1 MNDKLKKMRNP
12 KLTALPKKILVVK
25 PSSLG
30 DVVHSLPFLN
40 ALKERFPRAE
50 IHWVIAK
57 GFEDLLTGHPMVKR
71 IWVINKDMWKKLSQI
86 RSSFQEIRILLREL
100 RKERYDIVIDLQGLL
115 RSGVIT
121 RATGSPVRI
130 GFEEAREGSRF
141 FYTSKIEGGK
151 DIHAVDRYL
160 KIAAFL
166 GCDITEVCFPLPL
179 YDKPSAFSLQ
189 PSACGL
195 PLSDDYAVIVPGAR
209 WKTKRW
215 SPEKF
220 GELASLL
227 PIKTVIVGGRGD
239 KSIAKEILS
248 SSCSKSISLVGR
260 TDLKSLIEIIR
271 GARFIVSND
280 SGPMHIAAA
289 LGIPVFAIFGPTDP
303 VRTGPYGRGHTVIR
317 EEVSCSPCFRRA
329 CNDMK
334 CMESLSVEKVYE
346 IIKRKLVF
354 PLSS

>member
-1 MNDKLKKMRNP
+1 MNP
-12 KLTALPKKILVVK
+12 QKILIIK

-30 DVVHSLPFLN
+30 DIVHSLPFLN
-40 ALKERFPRAE
+40 ALKERFPRTE
-50 IHWVIAK
+50 VHWIIAK
-57 GFEDLLTGHPMVKR
+57 GLEDLLTGHPMISR

-86 RSSFQEIRILLREL
+86 RSSIYEIRILLKEL

-121 RATGSPVRI
+121 GATGSPVRI

-141 FYTSKIEGGK
+141 FYTCKIKGGK

-179 YDKPSAFSLQ
+179 SFNSALRTPHSAF
-189 PSACGL
+189 GE
-195 PLSDDYAVIVPGAR
+195 DYAVIVPGAR

-215 SPEKF
+215 FPEKF

-227 PIKTVIVGGRGD
+227 PLMTVIVGSNGD
-239 KSIAKEILS
+239 RNIAKEIVSLS
-248 SSCSKSISLVGR
+248 NRKSLSLVGK
-260 TDLKSLIEIIR
+260 TDLKGLIEVIR
-271 GARFIVSND
+271 GARFLVSND

-289 LGIPVFAIFGPTDP
+289 LGVPVFAIFGPTDP
-303 VRTGPYGRGHTVIR
+303 KRTGPYGKGHTIIR
-317 EEVSCSPCFRRA
+317 EDIPCAPCFKKN
-329 CNDMK
+329 CDEMNCMK
-334 CMESLSVEKVYE
+334 SLSVEKVYE
-346 IIKRKLVF
+346 IIKGKF
-354 PLSS
+354 PRHISKTSQIQNK

>member
-1 MNDKLKKMRNP
+1 MRNP
-12 KLTALPKKILVVK
+12 ELTALPKKILIVK

-40 ALKERFPRAE
+40 ALKERFPKAE

-57 GFEDLLTGHPMVKR
+57 GFEDLLTGHPMVKK

-86 RSSFQEIRILLREL
+86 PSSFNEIRTLLRDL

-121 RATGSPVRI
+121 GATGSPVRI
-130 GFEEAREGSRF
+130 GFEEAREGSRL
-141 FYTSKIEGGK
+141 FYTYRIEGGK

-166 GCDITEVCFPLPL
+166 GCNITEVCFPLPL
-179 YDKPSAFSLQ
+179 SFNSALRT
-189 PSACGL
+189 PHSAL
-195 PLSDDYAVIVPGAR
+195 NEDYAVMVPGAR

-227 PIKTVIVGGRGD
+227 PIKTVIVGGKGD
-239 KSIAKEILS
+239 KGIVKEILAS
-248 SSCSKSISLVGR
+248 SGGKSVSLVGK
-260 TDLKSLIEIIR
+260 TDLKGLIEIIR
-271 GARFIVSND
+271 GARFMVSND

-303 VRTGPYGRGHTVIR
+303 VRTGPYGKGHTIIR
-317 EEVSCSPCFRRA
+317 EDISCSPCFKRT
-329 CNDMK
+329 CDDMK
-334 CMESLSVEKVYE
+334 CMKGLSVEKVYE
-346 IIKRKLVF
+346 IIKGKSQDI
-354 PLSS
+354 LSNVSQIQNK

>member
-1 MNDKLKKMRNP
+1 MKDKLKKMRNP
-12 KLTALPKKILVVK
+12 ELTAIPQKILIVK

-40 ALKERFPRAE
+40 ALRERFPRAE

-57 GFEDLLTGHPMVKR
+57 GFEDLLTGHSMVKK
-71 IWVINKDMWKKLSQI
+71 IWIINKDIWKKLSQI
-86 RSSFQEIRILLREL
+86 SSSFNEIRILLRKL

-130 GFEEAREGSRF
+130 GFEEAREGSRL
-141 FYTSKIEGGK
+141 FYTYKVEGGK

-166 GCDITEVCFPLPL
+166 GCDITGVCFPLPL
-179 YDKPSAFSLQ
+179 YTDLSLITRY
-189 PSACGL
+189 SL
-195 PLSDDYAVIVPGAR
+195 PSDDYAVMVPGAR

-227 PIKTVIVGGRGD
+227 PIRTLIVGGKGD
-239 KSIAKEILS
+239 KGIVKEILAS
-248 SSCSKSISLVGR
+248 SSGKSVSLVGE
-260 TDLKSLIEIIR
+260 TDLKGLIEIIR
-271 GARFIVSND
+271 GARFMVSND
-280 SGPMHIAAA
+280 SGPMHIAAG

-303 VRTGPYGRGHTVIR
+303 IRTGPYGKGHTVIR
-317 EEVSCSPCFRRA
+317 KDISCAPCFKKK
-329 CNDMK
+329 CDDMK
-334 CMESLSVEKVYE
+334 CMKGLSVEKVYE
-346 IIKRKLVF
+346 VIKRKLVF
-354 PLSS
+354 TLSS

>member
-1 MNDKLKKMRNP
+1 MRNS
-12 KLTALPKKILVVK
+12 KLTVLPKKILIIK

-40 ALKERFPRAE
+40 ALRERFPKAE

-71 IWVINKDMWKKLSQI
+71 IWVVNKDMWKKLSQI
-86 RSSFQEIRILLREL
+86 RSSIYEIRILLREL

-121 RATGSPVRI
+121 RATGSPLRI

-179 YDKPSAFSLQ
+179 YADSSLVTRY
-189 PSACGL
+189 SL
-195 PLSDDYAVIVPGAR
+195 PSDDYAVMVPGAR

-215 SPEKF
+215 PPEKF
-220 GELASLL
+220 GELSSLL
-227 PIKTVIVGGRGD
+227 PIKTLIVGGRGD
-239 KSIAKEILS
+239 KSIAKEILAS
-248 SSCSKSISLVGR
+248 PGSKSISLVGR
-260 TDLKSLIEIIR
+260 TDLKGLIEIIR

-303 VRTGPYGRGHTVIR
+303 LRTGPYGEGHTIIR
-317 EEVSCSPCFRRA
+317 EDISCAPCFKKS

-334 CMESLSVEKVYE
+334 CMKSLSVEEVYK
-346 IIKRKLVF
+346 IIKGKSQGI
-354 PLSS
+354 LSKTSQIQNK